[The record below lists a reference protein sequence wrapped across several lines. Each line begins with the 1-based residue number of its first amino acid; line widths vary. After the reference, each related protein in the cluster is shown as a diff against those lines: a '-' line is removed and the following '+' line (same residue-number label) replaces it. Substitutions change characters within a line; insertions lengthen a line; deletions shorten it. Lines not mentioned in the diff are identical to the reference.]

1 MTRTRS
7 RHRATARS
15 RFSESSQNPPSAAS
29 DSVISTTALTA
40 TRPARRRS
48 RTASPIRNPSTPSAL
63 VFHDPSAPER
73 DRPSPER
80 GHCTLPEPP
89 EIVAEHLDVALG
101 GEIVA
106 IEEPQ
111 QRRLA
116 RAGWSSQD
124 DEFALGDP
132 QGDIAQR
139 RDLHRPDRIHLPD
152 ADNLNH
158 GG

>member
-73 DRPSPER
+73 ARPSPK
-80 GHCTLPEPP
+80 PP
-89 EIVAEHLDVALG
+89 EIVAEHLNVAFG

-116 RAGWSSQD
+116 RARWSGQD
-124 DEFALGDP
+124 DELTLGDP
-132 QGDIAQR
+132 EADIAQR
-139 RDLHRPDRIHLPD
+139 RDLHRPDRVHLPD
-152 ADNLNH
+152 ANNLNH
-158 GG
+158 GGHVRL